1 MIYALRQLNSAVTEL
16 TKLQEKMQAARKRK
30 NDTSTEENADAAEE
44 TTEEV
49 AMPTAKRMEEHLS
62 SFWGATADLILGC
75 SDILANSRSIY
86 YAQDVRSL
94 LNETIEAREDI
105 QEEPSG
111 LRATVSL
118 LLFSAQD
125 ICHKAR
131 SFYYSASVDPA
142 CDGGFVNKN
151 FDTLLPLD
159 LHEAI
164 GKIFYAQLCQGAN
177 VLHARVGKAEG
188 VARMKP
194 EETSKTLNLYG
205 LRPDSNLREAPA
217 LHRMIRAKTTDQMK
231 ISNNVF
237 DALVLPPMLDMREAY
252 NGLKSSGRSERE
264 EFSKYIQYMRP
275 GANIALILPFYRLS
289 KDFCEHMARW
299 MDDVVVFGSEESP
312 RAICILGHM
321 MNRNAVLFC
330 DDTYNT
336 LRLAGAE
343 RKGVMS
349 VNEILQD
356 RYMPL
361 LRTLKEPQ
369 EIPYFRSTVVFS
381 EDAADMVAHS
391 GAFSQ
396 MLAMQ
401 ADKGTEGRRPLL
413 PFNRG
418 QIGLV
423 LASGCMDGIVRDD
436 NGGVHLIKGRIVR
449 TNSTITATD
458 SGTKTSVNTTT
469 HASKVEINAL
479 MPDGTHYCFA

>member
-1 MIYALRQLNSAVTEL
+1 MIYALHQLTSAVTEL
-16 TKLQEKMQAARKRK
+16 TKLQEKMQSARKK
-30 NDTSTEENADAAEE
+30 KAESTEEEVAAEA
-44 TTEEV
+44 TVPAVPAVDKTEEY
-49 AMPTAKRMEEHLS
+49 LS

-75 SDILANSRSIY
+75 SDILTNPRYCYCI
-86 YAQDVRSL
+86 QQTRELLEQVR
-94 LNETIEAREDI
+94 EAREDI
-105 QEEPSG
+105 QEEPAG

-118 LLFSAQD
+118 LLSSAQD
-125 ICHKAR
+125 VSHRNR
-131 SFYYSASVDPA
+131 SFYYSSSNEPS

-164 GKIFYAQLCQGAN
+164 GKIFYAQLSHGAN
-177 VLHARVGKAEG
+177 VLHTRVGKTEG
-188 VARMKP
+188 VSSMKP
-194 EETSKTLNLYG
+194 EETTKTINLYG
-205 LRPDSNLREAPA
+205 LRPSSELREAPA
-217 LHRMIRAKTTDQMK
+217 LHRLLRAKTTDQMR
-231 ISNNVF
+231 ISNKVF
-237 DALVLPPMLDMREAY
+237 DAMIFPPLLDMRETY
-252 NGLKSSGRSERE
+252 DGVKSMGRIERE
-264 EFSKYIQYMRP
+264 EFSKFIQYLRP
-275 GANIALILPFYRLS
+275 GANIAMILPFYRLS
-289 KDFCEHMARW
+289 KDLCEHMARW
-299 MDDVVVFGSEESP
+299 VEDVTVFGSEEAP
-312 RAICILGHM
+312 RAVCILGRLM
-321 MNRNAVLFC
+321 DRNTVLFC

-343 RKGVMS
+343 RGQVMS

-361 LRTLKEPQ
+361 LRALKEPQ
-369 EIPYFRSTVVFS
+369 EIPQFRSTVVFS

-401 ADKGTEGRRPLL
+401 TDKGTEGRRPLL